1 MIHTYLNTRSYRG
14 RQHTPQS
21 SPIKVQATTPLLTQ
35 RPKKAHTPPPPN
47 PINHHNNCQV
57 VQFVGREHTAVP
69 VAAVPVAVAPCT
81 QRSGGRPR
89 WHAATANSMRCTTVR
104 GGTHSGGKRSAPA
117 PKRLTYAHRE
127 PSEEEDNL
135 QLSVYGH
142 SGAVVSGL
150 PGSACVSL
158 SACVSQPDL
167 PFSVFLLEIHRRLKR
182 HRTPRA

>member
-1 MIHTYLNTRSYRG
+1 MS
-14 RQHTPQS
+14 QHAWTTAPQS
-21 SPIKVQATTPLLTQ
+21 PLTQ
-35 RPKKAHTPPPPN
+35 RPQKAHTPPPPN

-57 VQFVGREHTAVP
+57 VQFVGREHNSSASGGGASGGGTMHTAV
-69 VAAVPVAVAPCT
+69 A
-81 QRSGGRPR
+81 RSGGRPR

-142 SGAVVSGL
+142 SGAVVCLRRECHSPTTAEAVCNL
-150 PGSACVSL
+150 MAPCNA
-158 SACVSQPDL
+158 
-167 PFSVFLLEIHRRLKR
+167 HR
-182 HRTPRA
+182 